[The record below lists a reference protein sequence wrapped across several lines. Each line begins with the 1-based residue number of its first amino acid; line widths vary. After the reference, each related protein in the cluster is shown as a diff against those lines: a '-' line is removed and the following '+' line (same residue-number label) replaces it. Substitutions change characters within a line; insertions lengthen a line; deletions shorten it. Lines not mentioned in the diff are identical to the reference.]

1 MEDTRKNRMIES
13 IELFAEIANNEI
25 FKVRYLIVLYIWYK
39 STYPTPQE
47 TPIFLFLN
55 KKDLFESMLRV
66 RGLETTFPD
75 YKGHLH
81 IPNLGYLTLYFY
93 SILFLG
99 DNSYMESLQYLIKR
113 FEAVSKN
120 PAKPVEVYDI
130 STRVRKD
137 VKDAWEKV
145 KKHLVESNKKII
157 ADAEREKRKRA
168 RRLAKEAKKNSSA
181 SLPIT
186 NDVEA
191 G

>member
-1 MEDTRKNRMIES
+1 
-13 IELFAEIANNEI
+13 
-25 FKVRYLIVLYIWYK
+25 
-39 STYPTPQE
+39 
-47 TPIFLFLN
+47 
-55 KKDLFESMLRV
+55 
-66 RGLETTFPD
+66 
-75 YKGHLH
+75 
-81 IPNLGYLTLYFY
+81 
-93 SILFLG
+93 
-99 DNSYMESLQYLIKR
+99 MESLQYLIKR

-168 RRLAKEAKKNSSA
+168 RRLAKEAKKNSSSA